1 MLLSL
6 GSLPSPWYQ
15 HIIFLVSVYSVFKKQ
30 IINQLKQN
38 MEMDLATGKFVS
50 PFVFHRRKLVTGV
63 WNETRKCMFLNYS
76 SRLSEQEFQTR
87 IEEISSVCSVDKKG
101 VSRMKEWSYWSEP
114 DGGGGCWAFRHV
126 FGIQP
131 ATIFS
136 KNSDSRKQA
145 CEPYLQLGLPSVD
158 VIGRLIQ
165 FLQFALLKRESQLR
179 SQWDVCCN
187 ASNIWK
193 VFFK

>member
-1 MLLSL
+1 M
-6 GSLPSPWYQ
+6 
-15 HIIFLVSVYSVFKKQ
+15 
-30 IINQLKQN
+30 KQN

-114 DGGGGCWAFRHV
+114 DEGEGAELSDMSLEFSLQPFSAKTVTAESRHV
-126 FGIQP
+126 NL
-131 ATIFS
+131 TS
-136 KNSDSRKQA
+136 SSVSH
-145 CEPYLQLGLPSVD
+145 LLMLSVD
-158 VIGRLIQ
+158 
-165 FLQFALLKRESQLR
+165 
-179 SQWDVCCN
+179 
-187 ASNIWK
+187 
-193 VFFK
+193 